1 MSDYA
6 SRVSALKSEQA
17 RLVEQQAELTAQRRV
32 EIAKLAEK
40 LGVLEADDDALIG
53 ALLDLKDALQ
63 NNHAR
68 LRQWRDAGATFRRSR
83 SDSSR
88 RHGAETSPHRNGAGA
103 HPAA

>member
-32 EIAKLAEK
+32 EIGKLAEK

-63 NNHAR
+63 TNHAR
-68 LRQWRDAGATFRRSR
+68 LRQWRDAGASFRRTK
-83 SDSSR
+83 SDSGR
-88 RHGAETSPHRNGAGA
+88 RHRAEASPDRNGAGA
-103 HPAA
+103 NPDA